1 MMRMRTIVLAFSCA
15 ASSLTLIARVS
26 SGAPPQAQEQRA
38 VEVNE
43 SSSGAEAN
51 KVSATKKNAAGL
63 EAEPFEGSYRGFSG
77 LGKRFLEDQEQ
88 IWTSP
93 AKVRFADTEW
103 LVALRGVA
111 WGVFVNAAP
120 QSRRI
125 SREPIQLS
133 THQHVL

>member
-51 KVSATKKNAAGL
+51 KVSATKKNPRRFASQML
-63 EAEPFEGSYRGFSG
+63 SG
-77 LGKRFLEDQEQ
+77 LCH
-88 IWTSP
+88 S
-93 AKVRFADTEW
+93 V
-103 LVALRGVA
+103 VSLRDY
-111 WGVFVNAAP
+111 
-120 QSRRI
+120 S
-125 SREPIQLS
+125 
-133 THQHVL
+133 